1 MEIDDLIVRKQNELL
16 LVQRELDAL
25 QLARNLMKHAKTE
38 EEAAKGATPSQPVL
52 MAEVLRAKNRPMTHK
67 ELARA
72 LGKKLGRKVKPES
85 VSSVIYRN
93 IKLGK
98 LFRKVADK
106 ANTFALIEWPLT
118 SNEQERVAESNG
130 RRQVGAGA

>member
-1 MEIDDLIVRKQNELL
+1 MPMELDELIDRKQQELVQ
-16 LVQRELDAL
+16 VQRELDAL
-25 QLARNLMKHAKTE
+25 HLARNLMKHAKTE
-38 EEAAKGATPSQPVL
+38 AEAAKGATPSQPVL
-52 MAEVLRAKNRPMTHK
+52 MAEAMRAKGRPMTHK

-106 ANTFALIEWPLT
+106 PNTFTLIEWPLT
-118 SNEQERVAESNG
+118 ANEQERVAE
-130 RRQVGAGA
+130 